1 MTAVGENAP
10 PLDGRGEA
18 PDLKHQFSNSKLQ
31 RNPKWQIPSG
41 PVVWLALI
49 LEFGTSL
56 VFGAWHLEFL
66 FVSRILKVYE
76 GRFRALLGQLN
87 ARRGEQGTRWL
98 VTRANQLSERIS
110 PTRSLAQVHER
121 LQQQVEAFAS
131 RLGRSQQAGRSA
143 LSTVQGSPDGF
154 ASPRP
159 FLCDAG
165 LGGLAR
171 WLRAAGY
178 DTVWVPDIDDA
189 ELVRQAQRRRA
200 IILTTDSLLM
210 ERGVLRDGVVLA
222 FWLPPRYSGSSTS
235 SSATLAAPNA
245 PANCGAWTK
254 NRRANGYPREPRAGW
269 TNTSSACAANSCS
282 GAEHI
287 GEGSARSYR
296 SLRNEMGPSAAARWN
311 LRLADV

>member
-1 MTAVGENAP
+1 
-10 PLDGRGEA
+10 
-18 PDLKHQFSNSKLQ
+18 
-31 RNPKWQIPSG
+31 
-41 PVVWLALI
+41 
-49 LEFGTSL
+49 
-56 VFGAWHLEFL
+56 LEFL

-222 FWLPPRYSGSSTS
+222 FWLPPTV
-235 SSATLAAPNA
+235 TMEEQLAMVFRQFHLVLRDSR
-245 PANCGAWTK
+245 CTK
-254 NRRANGYPREPRAGW
+254 CAGELRRVDKESVRERIPPR
-269 TNTSSACAANSCS
+269 T
-282 GAEHI
+282 
-287 GEGSARSYR
+287 
-296 SLRNEMGPSAAARWN
+296 ARW
-311 LRLADV
+311 LDEYFLCVRCQQLFWRGTHWRRISAQLQKLAQRNGPLGGRALESPTG